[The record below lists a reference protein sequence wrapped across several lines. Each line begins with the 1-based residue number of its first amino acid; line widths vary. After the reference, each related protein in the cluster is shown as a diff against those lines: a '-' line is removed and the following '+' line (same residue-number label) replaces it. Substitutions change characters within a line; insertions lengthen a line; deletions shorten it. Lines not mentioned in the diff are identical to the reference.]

1 MNPAI
6 RTMAKANEENRF
18 LIRYWL
24 PLKKITLEPVT
35 DISCLSLG
43 NIVSIFL
50 YRESS
55 LAYIFLVPIS
65 FTRKFILTF
74 CMVESTK
81 ELAIAFIPPVDSMT
95 YFIMKFLVMLLGS
108 L

>member
-50 YRESS
+50 YREYFFGSD
-55 LAYIFLVPIS
+55 IFHPEIHS
-65 FTRKFILTF
+65 
-74 CMVESTK
+74 
-81 ELAIAFIPPVDSMT
+81 
-95 YFIMKFLVMLLGS
+95 YFLHG
-108 L
+108 